1 MARDKS
7 RIVCLW
13 ACIPALQPRRP
24 GRHSRTWFVR
34 RHLVAVRPIFPGTIQ
49 VVVVGVWSAILSDRV
64 SILPPRF
71 GSFRRFVDLV
81 RPYLTVRSCRGTA
94 VRVLAY
100 RAFCRQTGCE
110 WVSPVPSWAIVFPHT
125 LASSRVNAV
134 AAAWTAMPISRLGLM
149 ERLSPTSGMSRD
161 WRGMDARWS
170 GLLNPLRERR
180 RK

>member
-1 MARDKS
+1 MDKP

-13 ACIPALQPRRP
+13 ACIPALPPRRP
-24 GRHSRTWFVR
+24 GRHSRTWFGR
-34 RHLVAVRPIFPGTIQ
+34 RHLVAIRPIFRGTIQ
-49 VVVVGVWSAILSDRV
+49 VVVVGVWLAILSGRDA
-64 SILPPRF
+64 ILPPRF

-81 RPYLTVRSCRGTA
+81 RPCLTVRSCRGTA

-110 WVSPVPSWAIVFPHT
+110 WVRPVPSWAIVFPHT

-134 AAAWTAMPISRLGLM
+134 AAAWTAMPISRLGLI
-149 ERLSPTSGMSRD
+149 ERLSPTRGMSRD
-161 WRGMDARWS
+161 WRGMDARRS
-170 GLLNPLRERR
+170 GMLHPSREGR